1 MLHILDSCFQIS
13 RGDVCDGTT
22 INIEI
27 TVNSDGAPFS
37 DTVEYMGS
45 GQVYPTNIYLPVGS
59 NFTAEICAVTPVGRG
74 QCIMYKSGIASPPP
88 TATTGMYVIGSTL
101 LISVT
106 ILVLLS
112 LQEAH
117 LMEKKLVLVWA

>member
-1 MLHILDSCFQIS
+1 MLLMSITHITLLYILSFTHVFQIP
-13 RGDVCDGTT
+13 RDNICDGTA

-27 TVNSDGAPFS
+27 IVNSDGVPFS

-74 QCIMYKSGIASPPP
+74 QCIMYKKAFPP
-88 TATTGMYVIGSTL
+88 TATKGMYASGSTL
-101 LISVT
+101 SISVT
-106 ILVLLS
+106 ILEVY
-112 LQEAH
+112 
-117 LMEKKLVLVWA
+117 LME